1 MAISNYTELK
11 SAVYKWL
18 IKDSNDAF
26 LDSASVDN
34 VIFLAEKELSRRLR
48 TRQTRGVNTLSL
60 TAGNNS
66 VALPDDLLQV
76 RSIYFDTPV
85 NEVRPVS
92 PSFFNVNELYGQSG
106 VPKYYYI
113 GSDDNL
119 VFAPTPDTG
128 YTLTIEYDKFIN
140 GLSDSNATN
149 ALLTA
154 YPDLYLLACL
164 KQAYAL
170 LEDDDNEAKATLKM
184 DIMIDNT
191 QKMENKASMAK
202 NTRGTARA
210 I

>member
-1 MAISNYTELK
+1 MAISNYTQLK
-11 SAVYKWL
+11 SAIYKWL

-34 VIFLAEKELSRRLR
+34 IIFLAEKELSRRLR
-48 TRQTRGVNTLSL
+48 IRQTRDTATLSL
-60 TAGNNS
+60 TAGDNS
-66 VALPDDLLQV
+66 VAIPTNLLQV
-76 RSIYFDTPV
+76 RSIYFETPV

-92 PSFFNVNELYGQSG
+92 PSYFNENNLYGKSG

-113 GSDDNL
+113 GSDDNF

-128 YTLTIEYDKFIN
+128 YTLTIEFDKFIE

-164 KQAYAL
+164 KHAYTL
-170 LEDDDNEAKATLKM
+170 LEDDDNEAKSTLKL
-184 DIMIDNT
+184 DLMIDNL
-191 QKMENKASMAK
+191 QKMENKAFMAK